1 MATTT
6 RRAEIFMALVPSALA
21 LMTLGI
27 LVSARSAPVIEN
39 SRLAL
44 AIDILA
50 ALVAVAVA
58 VLGWIRY
65 REAGEGAALW
75 RASALLTLGSLNAL
89 TAGITVLGWERAFGF
104 SLNAPGQLPL
114 WLTVVPRAA
123 GAILLITAGLAAVGR
138 SQVTRLRPLLALW
151 LPAMLTV
158 LFAVVA
164 AAFQDALPAL
174 VTADGLAALRANP
187 ESRLPAGTAN
197 PLMLVQVAIGLAYLA
212 ASTLSYRAYRR
223 NGVAT
228 DAVLAV
234 GLVLAA
240 FSQVLFAIHPAA
252 YSALVSAGDVL
263 RVAFYATLMTT
274 LAVEVRGDI
283 RALRQANDE
292 LTRLRDAD
300 VARATAEERAH
311 LAREIHDGMSQEL
324 WYAKLKQG
332 RLLALHD
339 VAGPA
344 RELAEEVSGAIES
357 ALAEARQAIMALRP
371 AEGSS
376 FGEVVQR
383 YVDDFSDRFGI
394 PAEAHCEDV
403 ADQLPARAQA
413 ELLRIVHEALSNV
426 RKHADATL
434 VRVEVTRR
442 GDELRVSVTDNGRG
456 FEAED
461 GARPGYGLASMQQ
474 RAAIIG
480 AQLKVDSR
488 PQDGTRVV
496 VQLPLTEAA
505 R

>member
-1 MATTT
+1 
-6 RRAEIFMALVPSALA
+6 
-21 LMTLGI
+21 
-27 LVSARSAPVIEN
+27 
-39 SRLAL
+39 
-44 AIDILA
+44 
-50 ALVAVAVA
+50 
-58 VLGWIRY
+58 
-65 REAGEGAALW
+65 
-75 RASALLTLGSLNAL
+75 
-89 TAGITVLGWERAFGF
+89 
-104 SLNAPGQLPL
+104 
-114 WLTVVPRAA
+114 
-123 GAILLITAGLAAVGR
+123 
-138 SQVTRLRPLLALW
+138 
-151 LPAMLTV
+151 
-158 LFAVVA
+158 
-164 AAFQDALPAL
+164 
-174 VTADGLAALRANP
+174 
-187 ESRLPAGTAN
+187 
-197 PLMLVQVAIGLAYLA
+197 
-212 ASTLSYRAYRR
+212 
-223 NGVAT
+223 VAT

-252 YSALVSAGDVL
+252 YSALVSVGDVL

-292 LTRLRDAD
+292 LTRLRDAE
-300 VARATAEERAH
+300 VARAMAEERAH

>member
-1 MATTT
+1 
-6 RRAEIFMALVPSALA
+6 
-21 LMTLGI
+21 
-27 LVSARSAPVIEN
+27 
-39 SRLAL
+39 
-44 AIDILA
+44 
-50 ALVAVAVA
+50 
-58 VLGWIRY
+58 
-65 REAGEGAALW
+65 
-75 RASALLTLGSLNAL
+75 
-89 TAGITVLGWERAFGF
+89 
-104 SLNAPGQLPL
+104 
-114 WLTVVPRAA
+114 
-123 GAILLITAGLAAVGR
+123 
-138 SQVTRLRPLLALW
+138 
-151 LPAMLTV
+151 
-158 LFAVVA
+158 
-164 AAFQDALPAL
+164 
-174 VTADGLAALRANP
+174 
-187 ESRLPAGTAN
+187 
-197 PLMLVQVAIGLAYLA
+197 
-212 ASTLSYRAYRR
+212 
-223 NGVAT
+223 
-228 DAVLAV
+228 
-234 GLVLAA
+234 
-240 FSQVLFAIHPAA
+240 
-252 YSALVSAGDVL
+252 
-263 RVAFYATLMTT
+263 
-274 LAVEVRGDI
+274 
-283 RALRQANDE
+283 
-292 LTRLRDAD
+292 
-300 VARATAEERAH
+300 
-311 LAREIHDGMSQEL
+311 MSQEL

-456 FEAED
+456 FEAEE